1 MRAFHPLGSDCSLS
15 KYDSSSAVA
24 TSPASPSV
32 STKMSLK
39 ARMVS
44 VCARAL
50 SVTPLSAP
58 SSEPS
63 SAAVPTS
70 ALMVKAGART
80 RSAPDASAAAGTA
93 TEIVS
98 GLSMA

>member
-1 MRAFHPLGSDCSLS
+1 MRAFQPSGSDCSLS
-15 KYDSSSAVA
+15 KKASSSAVA

-32 STKMSLK
+32 DTKMSLK

-44 VCARAL
+44 VCARVL
-50 SVTPLSAP
+50 SVAMLSAP

-70 ALMVKAGART
+70 ALMVKAGASA

-93 TEIVS
+93 TVIVS